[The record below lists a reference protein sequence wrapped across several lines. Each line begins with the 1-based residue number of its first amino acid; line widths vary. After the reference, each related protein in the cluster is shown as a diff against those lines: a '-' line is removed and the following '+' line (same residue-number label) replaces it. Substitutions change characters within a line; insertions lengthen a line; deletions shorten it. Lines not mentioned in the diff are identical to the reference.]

1 MSRVIDFKTQELKEI
16 SFSSV
21 LSHLG
26 AEIEEKGRRVV
37 TKCLWHDDRNPS
49 LYINEDKH
57 YCHCFVCGKSWSNI
71 DYVMQYRGVG
81 FREACEWMREEFRI
95 SGTLDLRNSGMR
107 DLGNEGGRKTKT
119 KKKCE
124 EIQQDYWS
132 CFNPEYVEQHVSMEN
147 CFSRCLLHYFSREVV
162 EAVTHNYCLG
172 CYHFRNEYVDYP
184 DDVMFPSIDKDLVV
198 HNIKLQHYE
207 TNPESEQFFHCNRK
221 HILWMGKML
230 QDSGDFPADAKFDNS
245 TLFGEHLIPLQP
257 DKIVALVES
266 PKNALIGACA
276 MPDFVWVATGNKTN
290 ISRRNMEVLRERKVL
305 VLPDVDAVDD
315 WKRELGKMG
324 AIGTFVFSSLTM
336 KYEKESPGLISFR
349 KVTPIVGRN
358 SE

>member
-1 MSRVIDFKTQELKEI
+1 MNRTIDFKTQELKEL

-26 AEIEEKGRRVV
+26 AEIEEKGRRMV
-37 TKCLWHDDRNPS
+37 TKCLWHDDKKPS
-49 LYINEDKH
+49 LYINEAQH
-57 YCHCFVCGKSWSNI
+57 YCHCFVCGKTWSNI
-71 DYVMQYRGVG
+71 DYVMQYRGVE
-81 FREACEWMREEFRI
+81 FREACEWMRSSFNIEVE
-95 SGTLDLRNSGMR
+95 TT
-107 DLGNEGGRKTKT
+107 ETKTKT
-119 KKKCE
+119 KTKTKTRKKCE
-124 EIQQDYWS
+124 ELQQDSWS

-147 CFSRCLLHYFSREVV
+147 SFSKCLLHYFSREVV

-172 CYHFRNEYVDYP
+172 CYHFRNKYVEYR

-207 TNPESEQFFHCNRK
+207 TDPESEQFFHCNRK
-221 HILWMGKML
+221 HILWMSKML

-276 MPDFVWVATGNKTN
+276 MPEYLWVATGNKTN
-290 ISRRNMEVLRERKVL
+290 ISRKNMEVLRERKVL
-305 VLPDVDAVDD
+305 VFPDVDAVDD
-315 WKRELGKMG
+315 WKRELGKMSSI
-324 AIGTFVFSSLTM
+324 ATFTFSSLIDVIR
-336 KYEKESPGLISFR
+336 EKCGEKGDIGDLILRFICY
-349 KVTPIVGRN
+349 VI
-358 SE
+358 